1 MAISTINN
9 SNSITQWV
17 TRTNDIINVVNVLD
31 ADGAIT
37 TVRIADEAVQSSKL
51 ADDINIRGTL
61 RVQDIDIRD
70 YITAYHIGF
79 GG

>member
-61 RVQDIDIRD
+61 RLQDEDIRD

>member
-1 MAISTINN
+1 MAIAQITNQ
-9 SNSITQWV
+9 NSITQWY
-17 TRTNDIINVVNVLD
+17 TRTNSIINSVNVLD

-61 RVQDIDIRD
+61 SIQDENILDT
-70 YITAYHIGF
+70 ITAIATAL
-79 GG
+79 

>member
-1 MAISTINN
+1 MAISTITNQ
-9 SNSITQWV
+9 NSITQWY

-37 TVRIADEAVQSSKL
+37 TVRLADGAVQSSKI

-61 RVQDIDIRD
+61 SLQGENILDT
-70 YITAYHIGF
+70 ITAYATAL
-79 GG
+79 

>member
-1 MAISTINN
+1 MIALITNQ
-9 SNSITQWV
+9 NSITQWY
-17 TRTNDIINVVNVLD
+17 TRTNDIINVVNTLN

-61 RVQDIDIRD
+61 RLQDENILDI
-70 YITAYHIGF
+70 ITAYATAL
-79 GG
+79 

>member
-1 MAISTINN
+1 MAISTITNQ
-9 SNSITQWV
+9 NSITQWY

-37 TVRIADEAVQSSKL
+37 TVRLADGAVQSSKL

-61 RVQDIDIRD
+61 SIGDENILDT
-70 YITAYHIGF
+70 ITAIAIAV
-79 GG
+79 

>member
-1 MAISTINN
+1 MAISTITNQ
-9 SNSITQWV
+9 NSITQWY

-61 RVQDIDIRD
+61 SIQDENIIDTVIA
-70 YITAYHIGF
+70 YATAL
-79 GG
+79 